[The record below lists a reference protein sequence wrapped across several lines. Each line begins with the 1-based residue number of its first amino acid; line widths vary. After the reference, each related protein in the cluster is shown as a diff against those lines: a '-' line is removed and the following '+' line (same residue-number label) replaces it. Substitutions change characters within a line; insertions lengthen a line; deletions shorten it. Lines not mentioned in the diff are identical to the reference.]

1 MQILLLKKIGK
12 LQSGINDVKNSYG
25 RFLIREKMAVSC
37 TPENI
42 QSFKEKISFYQAEQ
56 KKIDADLG
64 KLCEDINNKFIF
76 ITSPV
81 NETGNLYG
89 SIRPTEVVEE
99 IKKQLNNCQLITN
112 QHIVV
117 STITRPGIFSALLI
131 FDKERSA
138 KVNIVVANSEN
149 NAKELYLDHISGD
162 KTQETESNRYTGKN
176 SAQSKYTKKKIHRED
191 QQITSVEEKDEVNS
205 SNEPE

>member
-56 KKIDADLG
+56 KKIDAELA

-81 NETGNLYG
+81 NDTGNLYG

-99 IKKQLNNCQLITN
+99 IKKQLNNCELLTN

-117 STITRPGIFSALLI
+117 PIITRPGIFSALLI

-149 NAKELYLDHISGD
+149 TAKEAYLNYINVD
-162 KTQETESNRYTGKN
+162 KASDNEGFKYTGKN
-176 SAQSKYTKKKIHRED
+176 SGQSKYTKKTIHKEEP
-191 QQITSVEEKDEVNS
+191 QAASVEEKDEGKS
-205 SNEPE
+205 LNEPE